1 MRWRPRASAPLLST
15 STLSPFDTE
24 TALAY
29 ANKCKAV
36 VTAEEHSII
45 GGLGGVTA
53 ETIAGK
59 CSCKFDRVGIMDR
72 FGQSGSPA
80 ELFEEYGLTAENIA
94 AHAEALLK

>member
-1 MRWRPRASAPLLST
+1 MIPR
-15 STLSPFDTE
+15 

-80 ELFEEYGLTAENIA
+80 DLFKEYGLTAENIA